1 MTSTTYAFHTLWG
14 PLDGRIHEPE
24 TTPAAGVVVVTG
36 SWLTV
41 KEQMPLRYAEAL
53 TERGFTAVT
62 FDFPGFGG
70 SAGAL
75 RQAELPGQKVAV
87 IAEIARQVAELGV
100 VPGRK
105 VGHLAVCASAQY
117 ALTALAEGAPISALV
132 SVAGWF
138 HDPATVADLYGG
150 PDGVRERLE
159 RGRQAAARYLA
170 DGTVNTVPA
179 YREGDENAAMFI
191 ELDYYADT
199 ARGAIPAW
207 NNEMAELSWE
217 PWLRFDGLSPAAADI
232 DTPVLFVHS
241 DDSVL
246 PDNARHLA
254 ESIPGATLLWTDG
267 FQTDFYDLDPQV
279 GVAADA
285 AADHFRTH
293 LVESSQ
299 VTAPDTLVRL
309 VHAVDRLDWD
319 RVRSCLA
326 DTIALD
332 YSELFGEPARATPRD
347 QLVTQWRALLPG
359 FASTQHLLGPLTT
372 DPDDNGLTHA
382 NVRAWHYLGDSDPWV
397 VAGHYEVRHDEANR
411 IIALT
416 LRVYHVNGPDDAP
429 QHATERA
436 AREPRH

>member
-207 NNEMAELSWE
+207 NNEMAELSWDRGSASTDF
-217 PWLRFDGLSPAAADI
+217 PRPPPTSTPLCSSCIATTVSCPTTCVTSPKASPAPRCSGP
-232 DTPVLFVHS
+232 T
-241 DDSVL
+241 DSR
-246 PDNARHLA
+246 PISTT
-254 ESIPGATLLWTDG
+254 SIPRWASPPML
-267 FQTDFYDLDPQV
+267 P
-279 GVAADA
+279 
-285 AADHFRTH
+285 RTT
-293 LVESSQ
+293 SARTWSR
-299 VTAPDTLVRL
+299 APR
-309 VHAVDRLDWD
+309 
-319 RVRSCLA
+319 
-326 DTIALD
+326 
-332 YSELFGEPARATPRD
+332 
-347 QLVTQWRALLPG
+347 
-359 FASTQHLLGPLTT
+359 
-372 DPDDNGLTHA
+372 
-382 NVRAWHYLGDSDPWV
+382 
-397 VAGHYEVRHDEANR
+397 
-411 IIALT
+411 
-416 LRVYHVNGPDDAP
+416 
-429 QHATERA
+429 
-436 AREPRH
+436 